1 MVSTASCMVGYTP
14 QYRQREKNTKE
25 ETAIMRTKL
34 MSLVLAVA
42 VTATTIPAAFALTSS
57 QVGQRGDAVPPIV
70 SPFFIAKERS
80 NAFLTQTVKPC
91 PNRAIPN
98 RQGVT
103 TCFR

>member
-14 QYRQREKNTKE
+14 PYRQREKNTKGN
-25 ETAIMRTKL
+25 AMRTKL
-34 MSLVLAVA
+34 TSLILAVA
-42 VTATTIPAAFALTSS
+42 VTVTTIPAAFALTSS

-70 SPFFIAKERS
+70 APFFIAKERS